1 MATIIFTKKKSWLI
15 ISYSDTVPFLH
26 VISGFNFCRSLL
38 KICLCIEYYINSIWS
53 HFFNHNHCL
62 YYYFTRRNVVPCK
75 VWIYYLRKFIST
87 FLILILQFNCLYQCC
102 SRNKHVQK
110 YLWFISL
117 YFNFRTKL
125 LQLLLSKLNEV
136 FYIIFISLVVK
147 HYLF

>member
-1 MATIIFTKKKSWLI
+1 MATMIFTLHVCYSKIFCLILI
-15 ISYSDTVPFLH
+15 IKFGY
-26 VISGFNFCRSLL
+26 GFNFCRSLL

-62 YYYFTRRNVVPCK
+62 YYYFTRGNVVPCK
-75 VWIYYLRKFIST
+75 VWIYYLRKFIRT

-117 YFNFRTKL
+117 YINFMLCWIKETY
-125 LQLLLSKLNEV
+125 SIVHV
-136 FYIIFISLVVK
+136 FFPP
-147 HYLF
+147 